1 MRGAALLAVLL
12 LAGATAA
19 GAARLPG
26 VKTPSRN
33 ISCFFVPDRPT
44 SRGNLLCDIGRASYL
59 GDVQRR
65 CMARSG
71 LDWHG
76 FTVPWSGRAQL
87 LCAGGIMYDPRDTP
101 TFAVLAYGRSWRYRG
116 FVCTSRTTG
125 LTCVNG
131 GGHGVF
137 ISRAAWRVW

>member
-1 MRGAALLAVLL
+1 M
-12 LAGATAA
+12 
-19 GAARLPG
+19 
-26 VKTPSRN
+26 KTPSRN
-33 ISCFFVPDRPT
+33 ISCFFVPERPT
-44 SRGNLLCDIGRASYL
+44 SRGNLLCDVKHASYL

-87 LCAGGIMYDPRDTP
+87 VCAGGIMYDPRDTP
-101 TFAVLAYGRSWRYRG
+101 TYDVLAYGRAWRYRR

-125 LTCVNG
+125 LTCVNA

-137 ISRAAWRVW
+137 LSREAWRVW